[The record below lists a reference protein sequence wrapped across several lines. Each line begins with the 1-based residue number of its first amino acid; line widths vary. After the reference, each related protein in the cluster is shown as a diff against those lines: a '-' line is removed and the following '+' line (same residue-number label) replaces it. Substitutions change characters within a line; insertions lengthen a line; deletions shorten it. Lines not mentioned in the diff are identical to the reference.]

1 MATDIP
7 NIYVSSQQN
16 EAPHTSYQRL
26 MIDGFSRTTLAL
38 GEVSLNA
45 NLHEGRY
52 LEIGAYDKASA
63 CYFVTVIDRETGHNI
78 TLCGEKYKP
87 ILGIALEQ
95 IRETD

>member
-1 MATDIP
+1 
-7 NIYVSSQQN
+7 
-16 EAPHTSYQRL
+16 

-52 LEIGAYDKASA
+52 LEIGPYDKASA